1 MYKKITA
8 IVIILI
14 LCMGMSACRKEKAP
28 AVSGTA
34 PAVSGTASAPKETDV
49 TQEQVHETETTETTE
64 NDFDG
69 EVVDGGFVLKRCNS
83 DAKEIVVP
91 ETIQGAPVVRIGKNA
106 FAQLHCES
114 VVLPSSVTEI
124 DDEAFFECSELKN
137 VELGNGLRRMG
148 KVVFIYCKNLESV
161 RFPESLVKIEGVLF
175 HECDALSEVYIPA
188 SVTDIPEG
196 IAFIESCPNLVIVT
210 PAGSVAEQV
219 AKEAGIPVRNE

>member
-1 MYKKITA
+1 
-8 IVIILI
+8 
-14 LCMGMSACRKEKAP
+14 MGMSACGKEKAP

-34 PAVSGTASAPKETDV
+34 PAVSGTASAQKETDV
-49 TQEQVHETETTETTE
+49 TQEQVHETETTE

-148 KVVFIYCKNLESV
+148 KVVFIYCRNLESV

-196 IAFIESCPNLVIVT
+196 IAFVETCPNLVIVT

>member
-8 IVIILI
+8 IVIILT

-49 TQEQVHETETTETTE
+49 TQEQVHETETTE